1 MPFHS
6 RSGPPPEEWPS
17 TRGVALHPRSG
28 PPPHDDRKGHHY
40 YTPASQADSSVY
52 SSDDPAVIMGWGV
65 IMRLT
70 SGIVVIAGGLL
81 ALLLQPV
88 R

>member
-1 MPFHS
+1 MMTARVITTILRLRRPI
-6 RSGPPPEEWPS
+6 
-17 TRGVALHPRSG
+17 HP
-28 PPPHDDRKGHHY
+28 Y
-40 YTPASQADSSVY
+40 IVVMTLV
-52 SSDDPAVIMGWGV
+52 VIMGWGV